1 MCVKFGN
8 LFLRLAR
15 SALSVAFFMIVPCC
29 QLLAPSVVPLFR
41 AEHFSVY
48 FFARKKRVRR
58 SHDGPNS
65 IAETIARWREH
76 NRELECEKRTRRA
89 PAKGSRKGCMK
100 GKGGPDNPHYK
111 YRGVRQ
117 RTWGKW
123 VAEIREPNR
132 GSRLWL
138 GTFPTALEA
147 ALAYDE
153 AARAMYGPYARLNLP
168 QHNGDDNAHVTTSG
182 SCESTTTSHHSD
194 VSDVSNPQPH
204 EVKVPKKE
212 PEENRNDSLPPP
224 PVRAA
229 TNVKVEPGEQLFGPH
244 DQLEDLPEDM
254 FNVGDMLRM
263 MDADPTNR
271 GLGGEVIIDGSTGLS
286 GAVADIN
293 WQLGSPSAFSFQL
306 QNPDAKLLG
315 SLHHMDQNPSGVD
328 YGYDDFVSQWEQDWG
343 YGLHDDTGIW
353 EMAYPESSLF

>member
-1 MCVKFGN
+1 M
-8 LFLRLAR
+8 
-15 SALSVAFFMIVPCC
+15 
-29 QLLAPSVVPLFR
+29 
-41 AEHFSVY
+41 AEPE
-48 FFARKKRVRR
+48 RKKRVRR
-58 SHDGPNS
+58 SHKGPNS
-65 IAETIARWREH
+65 VAETIARWREQ
-76 NRELECEKRTRRA
+76 NSQLECSFNGEKRARRA
-89 PAKGSRKGCMK
+89 PAKGSKKGCMK
-100 GKGGPDNPHYK
+100 GKGGPDNAHCK

-153 AARAMYGPYARLNLP
+153 AAKAMYGPYARLNLP
-168 QHNGDDNAHVTTSG
+168 QFNGAANAQVTTSG

-194 VSDVSNPQPH
+194 VSHDWSPRSP

-212 PEENRNDSLPPP
+212 LEEEIRNDSLPPA
-224 PVRAA
+224 PVGAA
-229 TNVKVEPGEQLFGPH
+229 AKVEQPGEELFGPR

-254 FNVGDMLRM
+254 FDIGDMLRM

-271 GLGGEVIIDGSTGLS
+271 GVGGEHTDGRTGHS
-286 GAVADIN
+286 GDVDADIN
-293 WQLGSPSAFSFQL
+293 WQLSSPSALSFQL

-315 SLHHMDQNPSGVD
+315 SLHHMEQNPIAMD
-328 YGYDDFVSQWEQDWG
+328 YGYDDFVSQLEQDWK
-343 YGLHDDTGIW
+343 YGLPDDDPGMW
-353 EMAYPESSLF
+353 EMGYPESDLF

>member
-1 MCVKFGN
+1 M
-8 LFLRLAR
+8 
-15 SALSVAFFMIVPCC
+15 
-29 QLLAPSVVPLFR
+29 
-41 AEHFSVY
+41 AEPE
-48 FFARKKRVRR
+48 RKKRVRR
-58 SHDGPNS
+58 SPNGPNS
-65 IAETIARWREH
+65 ITETIARWREH
-76 NRELECEKRTRRA
+76 NRQLGCSSSGEKRRA

-100 GKGGPDNPHYK
+100 GKGGPDNPQCK

-168 QHNGDDNAHVTTSG
+168 QFDDDASAHVTTSG
-182 SCESTTTSHHSD
+182 SCESTATSHDSD
-194 VSDVSNPQPH
+194 VSDVWNPRAP

-212 PEENRNDSLPPP
+212 PEEIRNDSLLPA
-224 PVRAA
+224 PVGAA
-229 TNVKVEPGEQLFGPH
+229 TNMKEEPGEELFGPL

-263 MDADPTNR
+263 MDADPTNK
-271 GLGGEVIIDGSTGLS
+271 GVGGEGMDDSTGHS
-286 GAVADIN
+286 DAVADTS
-293 WQLGSPSAFSFQL
+293 WQLSSPSVFSFQL

-315 SLHHMDQNPSGVD
+315 SLHHMDQSPSDMG
-328 YGYDDFVSQWEQDWG
+328 YGYDDFVKQLEQDWG
-343 YGLHDDTGIW
+343 YGLPDDMGMW
-353 EMAYPESSLF
+353 ESGLF